1 MSEKRTRSLSQS
13 TTAELNHNKAPECL
27 VHNQTFCGSIYS
39 KKNLLHVTKFCYEKS
54 LTKVCYE
61 RTLLQNCRL
70 KQVIRNGNVSSYISV
85 SVHHT
90 LRNFKKFFFGK
101 WYIADY

>member
-70 KQVIRNGNVSSYISV
+70 KHSHKERKCFLMYSRFCSPY
-85 SVHHT
+85 
-90 LRNFKKFFFGK
+90 LKKL
-101 WYIADY
+101 